1 MIPPIDQL
9 SAGGLDL
16 QFATNV
22 LGHFYL
28 TTLLLPTLIASAKSS
43 PTQKARVVNL
53 SSQAHYYCPPRILG
67 GPVIYS
73 TLVDGKKR
81 RRLGIAPLYAQS
93 KGVSLI
99 FHPVD

>member
-9 SAGGLDL
+9 STTNLDL

-28 TTLLLPTLIASAKSS
+28 TTLLLPTLITSAKSS

-53 SSQAHYYCPPRILG
+53 SSGAHYYCPPRILG
-67 GPVIYS
+67 GPVIYGS
-73 TLVDGKKR
+73 LVDGKKR
-81 RRLGIAPLYAQS
+81 RRMGTAPLYAQS
-93 KGVSLI
+93 KGVSVV
-99 FHPVD
+99 FH